1 MRKYYQKLIGSPA
14 QQSAGSSQSTPQPQ
28 TLGPAQ

>member
-1 MRKYYQKLIGSPA
+1 MRKYYGELVEKGTRT
-14 QQSAGSSQSTPQPQ
+14 SSSSSSSPQPQ

>member
-1 MRKYYQKLIGSPA
+1 MRKYYRELVVTESQKTTST
-14 QQSAGSSQSTPQPQ
+14 SAPQPQ